1 MSNSAIAMPVVVVH
15 GGVRVSPPDSE
26 DPEADNRAVERLKQ
40 IAQAAY
46 RQLEVGGSAVDAVE
60 LAVRLMEE
68 DPLFNAGY
76 GSALNLRGEVE
87 VDASIMDGRT
97 LRAGAVG
104 GVKGVL
110 HAVTLARAVMERTP
124 HVLLVGEGAREFA
137 RLLGI
142 GGDDDLVHER
152 RIEYR
157 KRLLE
162 AIKSGKTERRFRAI
176 RELLPLYGVADTV
189 GAVALDAEGGLAA
202 ATSTGGLTL
211 KLPGRVG
218 DSAII
223 GAGTYASRRG
233 ACSGTGIG
241 EAAMLV
247 LGAYRVVQG
256 IEEGLAPQ
264 DAAEKVL
271 IDMLRATG
279 YAFGFIALDSSGRVG
294 VAQTGYGLFWAAAGD
309 EWVRGGVKKDR
320 PEGL

>member
-1 MSNSAIAMPVVVVH
+1 MSASAIAMPVVVVH
-15 GGVRVSPPDSE
+15 GGVRVSPPAGE
-26 DPEADNRAVERLKQ
+26 DPEADNKAVERLIQ

-46 RQLEVGGSAVDAVE
+46 RKVDDGGSALDAVE

-97 LRAGAVG
+97 TRAGAVG
-104 GVKGVL
+104 GVKGVM

-142 GGDDDLVHER
+142 GGDDDLIHER

-157 KRLLE
+157 KKLLE
-162 AIKSGKTERRFRAI
+162 VVKSGKAEQRFKTI
-176 RELLPLYGVADTV
+176 RDLLPLYGVADTV

-218 DSAII
+218 DSAVI

-256 IEEGLAPQ
+256 IEEGLSPQ
-264 DAAEKVL
+264 EAAERVL
-271 IDMLRATG
+271 IEMMRTTG
-279 YAFGFIALDSSGRVG
+279 FAFGFIALDSSGRVG
-294 VAQTGYGLFWAAAGD
+294 VAQTGHGLFWAAAGD
-309 EWVRGGVKKDR
+309 GWVKGGVKKDK